1 MKTIID
7 ILLVAVVT
15 IYIVDLSGF
24 TESWRS
30 ALARLLKISESA
42 LRPIKPFDCGK
53 CMTWWVCLIYI
64 ICVGKVT
71 LPYIAFI
78 ALLSHMSQPIGQA
91 LVLCREV
98 INVLVDK
105 LLEKI

>member
-7 ILLVAVVT
+7 ILLVASVT

-24 TESWRS
+24 TDSWRS

-71 LPYIAFI
+71 LAYIAFI
-78 ALLSHMSQPIGQA
+78 AFLSHMSQPIGQL
-91 LVLCREV
+91 LVLLRETM
-98 INVLVDK
+98 NTLVDK